1 MEKKI
6 YGIQSFN
13 ICLVGISMYYVYIY
27 MNMYT
32 ITEKV
37 YFFIQAEKNIQIL

>member
-13 ICLVGISMYYVYIY
+13 ICLVGTCTLYSVHNYRKGYH
-27 MNMYT
+27 
-32 ITEKV
+32 
-37 YFFIQAEKNIQIL
+37 IQAEKKIQKL